1 MKTKVILSQQ
11 MASAIIAAGQEEAQ
25 KNNWSVSIAVAD
37 DGGHLLAYALILLRE
52 NGVPSVFY
60 PDLYGAHYEDVGG
73 DGQTYP
79 IDMPIIEQL
88 DELILARQRFAHGV
102 QTLFFDHPNCIA
114 FSRSGTDEYPGCVVV
129 MSNGDDGEKT
139 IHLGE
144 NYGNKTWRDFL
155 GNRQESVVTDENGEA
170 TFFCNGGSV
179 SVWVIEEVI

>member
-1 MKTKVILSQQ
+1 MHITK
-11 MASAIIAAGQEEAQ
+11 
-25 KNNWSVSIAVAD
+25 
-37 DGGHLLAYALILLRE
+37 
-52 NGVPSVFY
+52 
-60 PDLYGAHYEDVGG
+60 DVGG

-144 NYGNKTWRDFL
+144 NYGNKTWRDFWEPARERSDRRKRRSDL
-155 GNRQESVVTDENGEA
+155 LLQRRQR
-170 TFFCNGGSV
+170 
-179 SVWVIEEVI
+179 

>member
-1 MKTKVILSQQ
+1 MLFDAPLQMKFHE
-11 MASAIIAAGQEEAQ
+11 ASRMGRDYDMTQIFTGTLVEADPFH
-25 KNNWSVSIAVAD
+25 AVTLVANHD
-37 DGGHLLAYALILLRE
+37 TQPLQALEAPVEPWFKPLAYALILLRE

-129 MSNGDDGEKT
+129 MSNGDDGEKPFIWERIT
-139 IHLGE
+139 AIKPG
-144 NYGNKTWRDFL
+144 
-155 GNRQESVVTDENGEA
+155 
-170 TFFCNGGSV
+170 
-179 SVWVIEEVI
+179 VIFWGTGKRA

>member
-1 MKTKVILSQQ
+1 M
-11 MASAIIAAGQEEAQ
+11 
-25 KNNWSVSIAVAD
+25 
-37 DGGHLLAYALILLRE
+37 
-52 NGVPSVFY
+52 FY

-129 MSNGDDGEKT
+129 MSNGDDGEKN
-139 IHLGE
+139 HSSGREL
-144 NYGNKTWRDFL
+144 
-155 GNRQESVVTDENGEA
+155 RQ
-170 TFFCNGGSV
+170 
-179 SVWVIEEVI
+179 